1 MADVPPPKAIS
12 DAVTNIRETTK
23 WIVVALGAAF
33 SLALGG
39 TQLSSL
45 GFDDLAGPG
54 LMVWGALVASVAAF
68 VATLW
73 LAIGVLIAPGITA
86 DQLNDKKRFRRL
98 KRYVNS
104 QFALMYPGRPDVY
117 GDSLAAYKSVL
128 RRRAARGTHAAAD
141 PVLDGELQA
150 AIESLTQ
157 SVNLA
162 LWQYTL
168 RRFEYLRAALV
179 VLIPIAVIAA
189 VIFAAHTKHDKP
201 AANPKQASGSQYFV
215 GPQG

>member
-1 MADVPPPKAIS
+1 
-12 DAVTNIRETTK
+12 
-23 WIVVALGAAF
+23 
-33 SLALGG
+33 
-39 TQLSSL
+39 
-45 GFDDLAGPG
+45 
-54 LMVWGALVASVAAF
+54 VAAF

-73 LAIGVLIAPGITA
+73 LAIEVLIAPGITA
-86 DQLNDKKRFRRL
+86 DQLNDKKRFRSL

-104 QFALMYPGRPDVY
+104 QFALMYPGRADVY
-117 GDSLAAYKSVL
+117 GDSLAAYKSIL
-128 RRRAARGTHAAAD
+128 RRRALRGANAPAD

-168 RRFEYLRAALV
+168 HRFRQLRAALV
-179 VLIPIAVIAA
+179 VLIPVAVVAA

-201 AANPKQASGSQYFV
+201 VATAKQSLSSQPVVPEF
-215 GPQG
+215 GRQ